1 MDSCLFCKI
10 IAGQIPSDK
19 VYEDDRC
26 YAFRDINPQAP
37 VHILIVPKTHVADV
51 AECTE
56 KDSALAGHV
65 LKVASELAKRE
76 GLTNGFRLVTNA
88 GAIFMCTCWA
98 AGKCL
103 KKWIS
108 FRKSHTNALKSP
120 KYNGGYCLTVAWIY
134 GIIVSVAHPML
145 HWQ

>member
-56 KDSALAGHV
+56 RTA
-65 LKVASELAKRE
+65 RWP
-76 GLTNGFRLVTNA
+76 VT
-88 GAIFMCTCWA
+88 F
-98 AGKCL
+98 
-103 KKWIS
+103 
-108 FRKSHTNALKSP
+108 
-120 KYNGGYCLTVAWIY
+120 
-134 GIIVSVAHPML
+134 
-145 HWQ
+145 

>member
-1 MDSCLFCKI
+1 MH
-10 IAGQIPSDK
+10 G
-19 VYEDDRC
+19 
-26 YAFRDINPQAP
+26 
-37 VHILIVPKTHVADV
+37 
-51 AECTE
+51 

-88 GAIFMCTCWA
+88 GADACQSVKHFHVHLLGGRKMSE
-98 AGKCL
+98 
-103 KKWIS
+103 KWIS

>member
-1 MDSCLFCKI
+1 M
-10 IAGQIPSDK
+10 
-19 VYEDDRC
+19 YEDDRC

-88 GAIFMCTCWA
+88 GADACQSVKHFHVHLL
-98 AGKCL
+98 GG
-103 KKWIS
+103 
-108 FRKSHTNALKSP
+108 RKMSEK
-120 KYNGGYCLTVAWIY
+120 
-134 GIIVSVAHPML
+134 MD
-145 HWQ
+145 